1 MSTFKPKPT
10 FRAKPMTSA
19 LHNNCYAQKRY
30 YSETD
35 SKSSDEMQIDFKKRH
50 IETEKKFYKRMNK
63 KRLFLLS
70 LIIAGAGSLFLYV
83 QYWLAEC
90 SKTIELWLWTLV
102 VGILFIAL
110 TLIGYFVFEYE
121 RKKYTEK
128 K

>member
-1 MSTFKPKPT
+1 
-10 FRAKPMTSA
+10 
-19 LHNNCYAQKRY
+19 
-30 YSETD
+30 
-35 SKSSDEMQIDFKKRH
+35 MQIDFKKRH
-50 IETEKKFYKRMNK
+50 METEKKFYKRMNK

-70 LIIAGAGSLFLYV
+70 LVIAGAGSLFLYV

-90 SKTIELWLWTLV
+90 SKIIELWLWTLAI
-102 VGILFIAL
+102 GILFIVL